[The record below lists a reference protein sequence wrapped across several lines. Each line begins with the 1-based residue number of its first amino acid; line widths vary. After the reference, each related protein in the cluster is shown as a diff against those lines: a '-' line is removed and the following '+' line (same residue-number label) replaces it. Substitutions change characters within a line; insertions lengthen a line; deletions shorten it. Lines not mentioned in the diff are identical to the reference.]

1 MARVRV
7 EFYGLARRRAG
18 IAEIEVEAD
27 TVGSALEAIARECPG
42 SALLHE
48 GRIAGEFLISLGG
61 RRFVEDLKR
70 AVPVGVCLLVLG
82 ADSGG

>member
-18 IAEIEVEAD
+18 IAEIAVEAD
-27 TVGSALEAIARECPG
+27 TVGSALEAIARECPAL
-42 SALLHE
+42 ALLHK
-48 GRIAGEFLISLGG
+48 GRIAEEFLVSLEGE
-61 RRFVEDLKR
+61 RFAEDLKR
-70 AVPVGVCLLVLG
+70 AVPEGVSLLVMG